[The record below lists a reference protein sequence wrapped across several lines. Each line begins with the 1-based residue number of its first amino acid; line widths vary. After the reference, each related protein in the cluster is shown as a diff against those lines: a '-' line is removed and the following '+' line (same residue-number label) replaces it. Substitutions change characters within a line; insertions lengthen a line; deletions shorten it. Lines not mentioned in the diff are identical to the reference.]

1 MFRIF
6 LASHAHLASGMKSSI
21 ALFARADGKLTTY
34 DAYVDDADGGLRAAL
49 DEFFDSLEEDEDA
62 LLLSDLFGG
71 SVNNTMVEYTLRP
84 RTRLVA
90 GVNLALLLELMAL
103 DALNDDALSNAIGR
117 ARESMREVVVDSA
130 SAPFNDEDFF

>member
-21 ALFARADGKLTTY
+21 ALFAHADGKLTTY
-34 DAYVDDADGGLRAAL
+34 DAYVDDAEGGLRAAL
-49 DEFFDSLEEDEDA
+49 DEFLDSLEEDEDA

-84 RTRLVA
+84 HTRLVA

-103 DALNDDALSNAIGR
+103 DALDDDLSNVIDR

-130 SAPFNDEDFF
+130 PAPFNDEDFF

>member
-21 ALFARADGKLTTY
+21 ALFAHADGKLTTY
-34 DAYVDDADGGLRAAL
+34 DAYVDDAEGGLRAAL
-49 DEFFDSLEEDEDA
+49 DEFLDSLEEDEDA

-71 SVNNTMVEYTLRP
+71 SVNNTMAEYTLRP
-84 RTRLVA
+84 HTRLVA

-103 DALNDDALSNAIGR
+103 DALDDDLSNVIDR

-130 SAPFNDEDFF
+130 PAPFNDEDFF